1 MEGKPV
7 ENYEF
12 LNHIFSIGQMA
23 SQMGGFIGMLQSKK

>member
-23 SQMGGFIGMLQSKK
+23 SQMGGFIGMLHSKK